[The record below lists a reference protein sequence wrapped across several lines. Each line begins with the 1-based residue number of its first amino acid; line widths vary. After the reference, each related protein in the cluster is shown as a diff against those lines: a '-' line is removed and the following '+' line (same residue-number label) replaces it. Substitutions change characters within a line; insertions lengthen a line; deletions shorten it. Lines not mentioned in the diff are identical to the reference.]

1 MTPDELA
8 SHWQAFCRSAPG
20 LRLHRRTWGTRCVT
34 IGPVIT
40 VPPQWP
46 TYSPALQCVHL
57 AHEMAHVRQYQRCGL
72 GSAWLGVPLFLL
84 LYLLAPLP
92 LGLAW
97 WRYRWE
103 REAFAAEQDARKALG
118 LPLRQNVEALL
129 HGRAYGW
136 AWPKWRE

>member
-1 MTPDELA
+1 MTSDELA
-8 SHWQAFCRSAPG
+8 SRIQAAQKTYPG
-20 LRLHRRTWGTRCVT
+20 LRIMQRSWGTRCIT
-34 IGPVIT
+34 LGPWIT
-40 VPPQWP
+40 VPPEYQH
-46 TYSPALQCVHL
+46 YSPTVQYAHL
-57 AHEMAHVRQYQRCGL
+57 AHECAHVRQYQRCGL
-72 GSAWLGVPLFLL
+72 GSAWLGIPLFLL

-103 REAFAAEQDARKALG
+103 REAFGAEQDARRALG

-136 AWPKWRE
+136 AWPKWR